1 MTEPDPKSPSAPP
14 GRGLPAWAKVLVV
27 VAVVLMAAGVAIPLV
42 AGGGSDAAPRGGA
55 AGGGDFTGVT
65 GLSAGGTDGGGEP
78 ASGTPPSGASSW
90 GPAVF
95 RLGFSAFVGF
105 AIGYALRSFVKLALV
120 ALGFFFLALFGLQYA
135 GLIEVRW
142 AAMSERYDELSQ
154 SLGSGAKGAW
164 SSMSILL
171 PSAASATAGLV
182 AGFWRRG

>member
-1 MTEPDPKSPSAPP
+1 MSDPDPKSPSAPP

-27 VAVVLMAAGVAIPLV
+27 IAVVLMAAGVAIPLV
-42 AGGGSDAAPRGGA
+42 AGGASDAAPRGGA
-55 AGGGDFTGVT
+55 AGGGDFSGVT
-65 GLSAGGTDGGGEP
+65 GLSAGGADGGGEP
-78 ASGTPPSGASSW
+78 ASAPPSGAASW

-142 AAMSERYDELSQ
+142 AAMSERYDELSR
-154 SLGSGAKGAW
+154 SIGSGAKGAW